1 MLLLALEVR
10 EALVQHLLFLGHQ
23 LIMLAVVAVQ
33 DTTRVAQPHL
43 AVVMEALTVVVLE
56 LLGKATTVA
65 EAMLISVLLTQIAKL
80 LVEEEGQA
88 LQEEMAEALMTVL
101 DKAELVELEQ
111 IPIPRG
117 PLRHLV
123 DLEEDT
129 LVAEEEHIMV

>member
-1 MLLLALEVR
+1 MGVEAVELEALEVQ
-10 EALVQHLLFLGHQ
+10 A
-23 LIMLAVVAVQ
+23 VAVEHI
-33 DTTRVAQPHL
+33 VIKFSK
-43 AVVMEALTVVVLE
+43 EELE